1 MSGQLVTFP
10 AHRAGG
16 LSGYEPWV
24 GEDAVARHYSVSTRT
39 VRRWR
44 LAGMPS
50 RLVGG
55 QRRFRIGETE
65 RWHAERSR
73 R

>member
-1 MSGQLVTFP
+1 MSGGELLMLAT
-10 AHRAGG
+10 ARRANVR
-16 LSGYEPWV
+16 YEPWV
-24 GEDAVARHYSVSTRT
+24 DERAVACHYSVSPRT

-50 RLVGG
+50 RMLGG

-65 RWHAERSR
+65 RWHAERSGA
-73 R
+73 